1 MSRAA
6 IHLGTLDFISGHN
19 VRDERLSGSHVQ
31 PKTMS
36 LDLSFLSISSILL
49 KKWDVPKHNASVR
62 GRAVNPN
69 SNKHHWTRGHKTVPD
84 AKREATHAGLSSQR
98 LQRWCQMQFP
108 TPPKKTF
115 RVVPGV
121 IWRIPQRL
129 RFKLEQ
135 TRLILTFDGQRAADL
150 SINASRPVRRHT
162 RAVCTARARP
172 GI

>member
-1 MSRAA
+1 M
-6 IHLGTLDFISGHN
+6 
-19 VRDERLSGSHVQ
+19 
-31 PKTMS
+31 
-36 LDLSFLSISSILL
+36 
-49 KKWDVPKHNASVR
+49 
-62 GRAVNPN
+62 NPN

-150 SINASRPVRRHT
+150 SINASRPVRRHA
-162 RAVCTARARP
+162 RAVRTAHNPLGTTRLADDVSPPYASTPP
-172 GI
+172 GHGGPAYVTYLKKPIIQLR